1 MTAFA
6 PVTDTDL
13 AQARDDRAFRRK
25 LLAENLEILLD
36 ALNALRKAV
45 RSSDAEQA
53 RQIREGVELAMQL
66 SDRLHRLGGEPG
78 QAA

>member
-1 MTAFA
+1 MSAFA

-13 AQARDDRAFRRK
+13 AQARGDRAFRQK

-36 ALNALRKAV
+36 ALNALRKAA

-66 SDRLHRLGGEPG
+66 SDRLHRLAGDSG